1 MCINTK
7 NHLWFNCIKCS
18 MCKMFNV
25 TLVFPISANH
35 PPLQT
40 GFAGL
45 GAPLQPAPW
54 LPTAGSLGSLT
65 TARAAAHPCPVSS
78 SVPTLVTSAHV
89 TVENLRLGEGYK
101 HTLEHLGCGIKS
113 QLLTLLLTAGR
124 YHHSAQNYF
133 SLKITK
139 LKGT

>member
-1 MCINTK
+1 MSP
-7 NHLWFNCIKCS
+7 LYS
-18 MCKMFNV
+18 Q
-25 TLVFPISANH
+25 S
-35 PPLQT
+35 LQT
-40 GFAGL
+40 IRLCKLGL
-45 GAPLQPAPW
+45 RDWGHLSSW
-54 LPTAGSLGSLT
+54 LHGLPTAGSLGSLA

-89 TVENLRLGEGYK
+89 TVKNLRLGEGYK
-101 HTLEHLGCGIKS
+101 HTLEHLGCGIES